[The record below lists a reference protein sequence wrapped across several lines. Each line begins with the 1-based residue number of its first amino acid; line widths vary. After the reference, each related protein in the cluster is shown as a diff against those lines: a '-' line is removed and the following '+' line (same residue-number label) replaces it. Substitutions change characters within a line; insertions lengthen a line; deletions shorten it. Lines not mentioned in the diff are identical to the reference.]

1 MSQLRA
7 RLTYSNVVATIALFV
22 ALGGSSYAAVTLTGR
37 NIKDSTLTGKD
48 VKDKSLTGADVK
60 DSSLTGRDVRNGS
73 IAAADL
79 DPSLP
84 NSLRGAQG
92 AQGPQGL
99 QGPKGDQGQSVPVD
113 GFTKTESDA
122 RYLGK
127 GTVQV
132 FRVGADWRSGDG
144 GTTSAN
150 SITAGKSSL
159 SRGTDGT
166 IQGRLPLSVPVALD
180 GKRVRPTAARVCF
193 LQPANAT
200 IVSVGVGFAS
210 GDSAADDAE
219 SQTVSVTDDSG
230 CLNIDIKAILGTR
243 NLAPDLGIDLVVLS
257 NVSGG
262 SKFLQLGAAD
272 VTLTPDP

>member
-1 MSQLRA
+1 MSFLRG
-7 RLTYSNVVATIALFV
+7 RLTYANVVATLALFV

-37 NIKDSTLTGKD
+37 NIKDSSLTGRD

-73 IAAADL
+73 IGTDDL

-84 NSLRGAQG
+84 ASLRGAQG
-92 AQGPQGL
+92 LQGPQGI
-99 QGPKGDQGQSVPVD
+99 QGPAGPVD
-113 GFTKTESDA
+113 GFNKTESDA

-132 FRVGADWRSGDG
+132 FRVAADWRSGDG
-144 GTTSAN
+144 GTTTAN
-150 SITAGKSSL
+150 SITAGKSNL
-159 SRGTDGT
+159 TRATDGT

-219 SQTVSVTDDSG
+219 SQAVSVTDDSG

-243 NLAPDLGIDLVVLS
+243 NLAPDLGMDLLVLS

>member
-22 ALGGSSYAAVTLTGR
+22 ALGGASYAAVTLTGR

-159 SRGTDGT
+159 SRSTDGT

-210 GDSAADDAE
+210 ADSAADDAE
-219 SQTVSVTDDSG
+219 SQAVSVTDDSG

>member
-1 MSQLRA
+1 MSFLRG
-7 RLTYSNVVATIALFV
+7 RLTYANVVATLALFV

-37 NIKDSTLTGKD
+37 NIKDSSLTGRD
-48 VKDKSLTGADVK
+48 VKDKSLAGADVK
-60 DSSLTGRDVRNGS
+60 DSSLTGSDVRNGS
-73 IAAADL
+73 IGTDDL
-79 DPSLP
+79 DPSVP
-84 NSLRGAQG
+84 ASLRGAQG
-92 AQGPQGL
+92 LQGPQGPQGI
-99 QGPKGDQGQSVPVD
+99 QGPAGPVD
-113 GFTKTESDA
+113 GFNKTQSDA

-127 GTVQV
+127 GAVQV
-132 FRVGADWRSGDG
+132 FRVAADWKSGDG
-144 GTTSAN
+144 GTTTAS
-150 SITAGKSSL
+150 SITAGKTNL
-159 SRGTDGT
+159 TRATDGT

-210 GDSAADDAE
+210 ANSAADDAA
-219 SQTVSVTDDSG
+219 SQAVSVTDDSG

-243 NLAPDLGIDLVVLS
+243 NLAPDVGIDLVVLS

>member
-37 NIKDSTLTGKD
+37 NIKDSTITGK
-48 VKDKSLTGADVK
+48 DVK

-73 IAAADL
+73 IAAVDL

-84 NSLRGAQG
+84 NSLRG

-144 GTTSAN
+144 GITSAN

-166 IQGRLPLSVPVALD
+166 IQGRLPLSVPVALA

-219 SQTVSVTDDSG
+219 SQAVSVTDDSG

-243 NLAPDLGIDLVVLS
+243 NLAPDLGIDLLVLS

>member
-1 MSQLRA
+1 MSRLRA

-22 ALGGSSYAAVTLTGR
+22 AIGGSSYAALTLTGR

-60 DSSLTGRDVRNGS
+60 DSSLTGRDVRDGS

-92 AQGPQGL
+92 PQGL
-99 QGPKGDQGQSVPVD
+99 QGPKGDHGQSVPVD

-159 SRGTDGT
+159 SRSTDGT

-219 SQTVSVTDDSG
+219 SQAVSVTDDSG
-230 CLNIDIKAILGTR
+230 CLNIDIKAILETR
-243 NLAPDLGIDLVVLS
+243 NLAPDVGIDLVVLS

>member
-150 SITAGKSSL
+150 SITAGKSNL

-219 SQTVSVTDDSG
+219 SQAVSVTDDSG

>member
-22 ALGGSSYAAVTLTGR
+22 ALGGSSYAALTLTGR

-92 AQGPQGL
+92 PQGL

-113 GFTKTESDA
+113 GFTKSESDA

-132 FRVGADWRSGDG
+132 FRVAADWRSGDG
-144 GTTSAN
+144 GTTVAN
-150 SITAGKSSL
+150 SITAGESNL
-159 SRGTDGT
+159 TRTTDGT

-210 GDSAADDAE
+210 GDRAADDAE
-219 SQTVSVTDDSG
+219 SQAVSGTDDSG

-262 SKFLQLGAAD
+262 SRFLQLGAAD

>member
-92 AQGPQGL
+92 PQGL

-132 FRVGADWRSGDG
+132 FRVAADWRSGDG

-159 SRGTDGT
+159 SRSTDGT

-210 GDSAADDAE
+210 GDSAADDAQ

-257 NVSGG
+257 NVSGAG
-262 SKFLQLGAAD
+262 SRFLQLGAAD
-272 VTLTPDP
+272 LTLTPDP

>member
-92 AQGPQGL
+92 PQGL
-99 QGPKGDQGQSVPVD
+99 QGPKGESVPVD
-113 GFTKTESDA
+113 VCTKTESDA

-132 FRVGADWRSGDG
+132 FRVAADWRSGDG

-200 IVSVGVGFAS
+200 IVSVGVGFGS

-219 SQTVSVTDDSG
+219 SQAVSVTDDSG

-243 NLAPDLGIDLVVLS
+243 NLAPDIGIALLVLS

-262 SKFLQLGAAD
+262 SKFLQLGAAA
-272 VTLTPDP
+272 VTLTADP